1 MLRKLKDYVD
11 GGHDHYEVAKWLIN
25 ININKHVPL
34 NLNDL
39 ADTSVVADE
48 VEAIVDCIKES
59 DLQSAIN
66 IAEEGAI
73 NILQEEGFNVGE

>member
-1 MLRKLKDYVD
+1 MLKKLKDYID
-11 GGHDHYEVAKWLIN
+11 DGHDHYEIAKWLIN

-34 NLNDL
+34 NLSDL